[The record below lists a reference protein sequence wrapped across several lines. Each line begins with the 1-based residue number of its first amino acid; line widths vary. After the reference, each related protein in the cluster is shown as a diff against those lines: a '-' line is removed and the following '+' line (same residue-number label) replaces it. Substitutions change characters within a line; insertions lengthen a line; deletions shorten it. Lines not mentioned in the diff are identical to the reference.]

1 MDLGYCCLCQSS
13 LPADRRRRRR
23 LHGPS
28 CCSLMQRLQSIAE
41 VPLEHI
47 QETADTNASLCSS
60 CEGQIKSIDA
70 QEMKITDIKAKIT
83 NVTSMIRRKLST
95 LHLGRD
101 SSHFLRACLRQRFT
115 AQEDRR
121 TRGQTSASQELPVQ
135 SQQTTAITESP
146 HVQVSK

>member
-1 MDLGYCCLCQSS
+1 
-13 LPADRRRRRR
+13 
-23 LHGPS
+23 
-28 CCSLMQRLQSIAE
+28 MQRLQSIAE
-41 VPLEHI
+41 VPLEHL
-47 QETADTNASLCSS
+47 QETADKNASLCSS

-95 LHLGRD
+95 LHRIPVLGK
-101 SSHFLRACLRQRFT
+101 RQQPLSESVPQ
-115 AQEDRR
+115 AKIHC
-121 TRGQTSASQELPVQ
+121 TRGQTSASKELPVQ

>member
-28 CCSLMQRLQSIAE
+28 CGSLMQRLQSIAE
-41 VPLEHI
+41 VPLENL

-95 LHLGRD
+95 LHRIPVLGK
-101 SSHFLRACLRQRFT
+101 RQQPLSESLP
-115 AQEDRR
+115 QEKIHC